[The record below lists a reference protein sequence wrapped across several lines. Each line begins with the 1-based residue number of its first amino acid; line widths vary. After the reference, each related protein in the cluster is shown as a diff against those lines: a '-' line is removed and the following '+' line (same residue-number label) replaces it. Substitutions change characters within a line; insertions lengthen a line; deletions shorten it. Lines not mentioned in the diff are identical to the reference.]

1 MLEKRLVRRRPGTP
15 PRCFPALPLS
25 LRPPRARDGHYSD
38 SLLAGNAER
47 PAKTPAGA
55 SSSSISRRR
64 LYFASRS
71 PRQAEPVLIRPAL
84 TATARSAIESSEVSP
99 ERWETT
105 VL

>member
-1 MLEKRLVRRRPGTP
+1 MLEKRLVRRSPATP

-38 SLLAGNAER
+38 SLLSGDAER

-71 PRQAEPVLIRPAL
+71 PRQAEPVLIQPAL
-84 TATARSAIESSEVSP
+84 TAAARAGVHSAEVSP
-99 ERWETT
+99 ERGEAA
-105 VL
+105 V